1 MITISSNME
10 EIVKKTA
17 ERLYNLIYD
26 KNKVL
31 DKQILIYKPVPA
43 PISKIN
49 NKYRWRIIMKCKF
62 DNIMIRVINETLDE
76 FNKNKIKNTR
86 ITVDVNPSS
95 MM

>member
-1 MITISSNME
+1 MT
-10 EIVKKTA
+10 
-17 ERLYNLIYD
+17 
-26 KNKVL
+26 
-31 DKQILIYKPVPA
+31 
-43 PISKIN
+43 
-49 NKYRWRIIMKCKF
+49 CKF